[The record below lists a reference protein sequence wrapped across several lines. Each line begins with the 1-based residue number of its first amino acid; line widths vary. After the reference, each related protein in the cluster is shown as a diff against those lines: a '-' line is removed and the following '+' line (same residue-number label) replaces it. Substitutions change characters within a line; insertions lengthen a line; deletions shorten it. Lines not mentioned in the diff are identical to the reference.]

1 VHIKTPLLSHEL
13 EGFAYLASPAPSGEA
28 GRNPF
33 GSLIALYI
41 VAEDPLSGVL
51 VKLAGEGHVD
61 EGTLRVST
69 SFTNTPQVPFEELRL
84 ELFGGRRASFST
96 PAACG
101 SYATEG
107 VFTPWSGMGPVAV
120 SAPASE
126 FQVTEGPG
134 GGPCPG
140 SQPFSP
146 GFLAESQSPAAGA
159 FTTFALELSRPDG
172 DQDLRGL
179 SMHLP
184 GGVAAMLSS
193 VVLCS
198 EAQAAAVACPA
209 GSEVGH
215 STAVSGL
222 GSEPFT
228 VRGGRVFVTG
238 PYGGAP
244 FGLEIV
250 TPAVAGPFDLGNV
263 VVRSRIFVSSTDAS
277 ITIVSDP
284 LPTQLKGIPL
294 QLGRVLVSID
304 RPGFEFNPTNCGALR
319 ITGTLTGSAGAQV
332 PVSSSFQ
339 ASGCQQLPF
348 KPTLTVATQGRT
360 SKLDGASL
368 TVRVTSTPGQA
379 NIAKTVLSLPSQLPS
394 RLSTLQK
401 ACLAVVF
408 ESNPASC
415 PEGSLIGT
423 ATVRTPVLSSPLT
436 GPAYLVSHGSAAFPD
451 VEFVLQGE
459 GITLILD
466 GQTDIKGGITTSSFN
481 AVPDAPVSSFETTL
495 PEGPHSA
502 LGATSNLC
510 GQTLTAPTTI
520 TGQNAAVISQKT
532 HVTITGCKAV
542 KSYKATRA
550 QLLAKALAACRKKYK
565 HHHNKRIKCERQA
578 HKRYPTKKT
587 AHKTSKTHRHKGR

>member
-1 VHIKTPLLSHEL
+1 
-13 EGFAYLASPAPSGEA
+13 
-28 GRNPF
+28 
-33 GSLIALYI
+33 
-41 VAEDPLSGVL
+41 
-51 VKLAGEGHVD
+51 
-61 EGTLRVST
+61 
-69 SFTNTPQVPFEELRL
+69 
-84 ELFGGRRASFST
+84 
-96 PAACG
+96 
-101 SYATEG
+101 
-107 VFTPWSGMGPVAV
+107 
-120 SAPASE
+120 
-126 FQVTEGPG
+126 
-134 GGPCPG
+134 
-140 SQPFSP
+140 
-146 GFLAESQSPAAGA
+146 
-159 FTTFALELSRPDG
+159 
-172 DQDLRGL
+172 
-179 SMHLP
+179 
-184 GGVAAMLSS
+184 
-193 VVLCS
+193 
-198 EAQAAAVACPA
+198 
-209 GSEVGH
+209 
-215 STAVSGL
+215 
-222 GSEPFT
+222 
-228 VRGGRVFVTG
+228 
-238 PYGGAP
+238 
-244 FGLEIV
+244 
-250 TPAVAGPFDLGNV
+250 VAGPFDLGNV

-304 RPGFEFNPTNCGALR
+304 RPGFEFNPTNCSPLQ
-319 ITGTLTGSAGAQV
+319 ITGTLTGSGGAQV
-332 PVSSSFQ
+332 PVSTRFQ
-339 ASGCQQLPF
+339 ASGCGGLPF
-348 KPTLTVATQGRT
+348 KPILTVATQGRT

-408 ESNPASC
+408 EANPASC

-423 ATVRTPVLSSPLT
+423 ATVRTPVLSSPLS

-510 GQTLTAPTTI
+510 GQTLRAPATI
-520 TGQNAAVISQKT
+520 TGQNGAVISQNT
-532 HVTITGCKAV
+532 HVAISGCQAV
-542 KSYKATRA
+542 KAYKASRA

-578 HKRYPTKKT
+578 HKRYPAKKT
-587 AHKTSKTHRHKGR
+587 AHKTSKTHGHKAR